1 MKNTKPAPTAK
12 KTLDFDTDIVGRLFN
27 NSNFGY
33 EIEDFLVPPGGAP
46 LNCGTVLSGR
56 DVLGAIEEAADWLR
70 VKRVF
75 NKELKAAR
83 ALLMKRGCRVVLA

>member
-1 MKNTKPAPTAK
+1 MKNTKSAPTAK

-33 EIEDFLVPPGGAP
+33 ELEYFLVPPGAEP
-46 LNCGTVLSGR
+46 LAGGTVLTGR
-56 DVLGAIEEAADWLR
+56 NVLAAIEEAADWLR

-75 NKELKAAR
+75 GKELKAAR
-83 ALLMKRGCRVVLA
+83 ALLTKPNCRVVLA

>member
-1 MKNTKPAPTAK
+1 MKNTKPAHTAK

-33 EIEDFLVPPGGAP
+33 ELEYFLVPQGAEP
-46 LNCGTVLSGR
+46 LAAGAVLSGR
-56 DVLGAIEEAADWLR
+56 DVMAAIEEAADWLR

-75 NKELKAAR
+75 SKELKAAR
-83 ALLMKRGCRVVLA
+83 ALLLNRGCRVVLA